1 MDNKVYVGKIVST
14 HGIKGEIRIL
24 SDFDYKEKVFKVGN
38 KLIIENKEYTIKSY
52 RKHKNYDMVTL
63 NDYNNI
69 NEVLFLMKKE
79 VYFLKENL
87 NLSNNEVLDEDLM
100 TFTVLTNDNK
110 KGIIKEIFYASQTN
124 KIIRIQLDKEIL
136 IPMNSPMIEK
146 IDKINGIL
154 LKELNVTQHE
164 LNEFLI
170 VRKKHL
176 IVFLV

>member
-87 NLSNNEVLDEDLM
+87 NLSSNEVLDEDLM
-100 TFTVLTNDNK
+100 TFTVLTNNNK

-146 IDKINGIL
+146 IDKEKKEIYIKL
-154 LKELNVTQHE
+154 LDNM
-164 LNEFLI
+164 
-170 VRKKHL
+170 
-176 IVFLV
+176 

>member
-1 MDNKVYVGKIVST
+1 MDNKVYIGKIVST

-38 KLIIENKEYTIKSY
+38 KLIIENQDYTIKSY

-63 NDYNNI
+63 NNYNNI
-69 NEVLFLMKKE
+69 NDVLFLMKKE
-79 VYFLKENL
+79 VYYLKENL
-87 NLSNNEVLDEDLM
+87 NLNSNEVLDEELM
-100 TFTVLTNDNK
+100 TFTVLTNNNK

-146 IDKINGIL
+146 IDKEKKEIYIKL
-154 LKELNVTQHE
+154 LDNM
-164 LNEFLI
+164 
-170 VRKKHL
+170 
-176 IVFLV
+176 

>member
-1 MDNKVYVGKIVST
+1 MNNKVYIGKIVST

-87 NLSNNEVLDEDLM
+87 NLNSNEVLDEELM
-100 TFTVLTNDNK
+100 TYTVLTNNNK
-110 KGIIKEIFYASQTN
+110 KGTIKEIFYASKTN

-146 IDKINGIL
+146 IDKEKKEIYIKL
-154 LKELNVTQHE
+154 LDNM
-164 LNEFLI
+164 
-170 VRKKHL
+170 
-176 IVFLV
+176 

>member
-1 MDNKVYVGKIVST
+1 MDNNKVYIGKIVST

-24 SDFDYKEKVFKVGN
+24 SNFDYKDKVFKVGN
-38 KLIIENKEYTIKSY
+38 KLIIENQDYTIKSY

-63 NDYNNI
+63 NNFNNI

-87 NLSNNEVLDEDLM
+87 NLSSNEVLDEDLM

-146 IDKINGIL
+146 IDKEKKEIYIKL
-154 LKELNVTQHE
+154 LDNM
-164 LNEFLI
+164 
-170 VRKKHL
+170 
-176 IVFLV
+176 

>member
-1 MDNKVYVGKIVST
+1 MDNKVYVGKIVAT

-38 KLIIENKEYTIKSY
+38 KLIIENQDYTIKSY

-63 NDYNNI
+63 NNYNNI
-69 NEVLFLMKKE
+69 NDVLFLMKKE

-87 NLSNNEVLDEDLM
+87 NLSSNEVLDEDLM
-100 TFTVLTNDNK
+100 TFTVLTNNNK

-146 IDKINGIL
+146 IDKEKKEIYIKL
-154 LKELNVTQHE
+154 LDNM
-164 LNEFLI
+164 
-170 VRKKHL
+170 
-176 IVFLV
+176 

>member
-38 KLIIENKEYTIKSY
+38 KLIIENQDYTIKSY

-63 NDYNNI
+63 NNYNNI
-69 NEVLFLMKKE
+69 NDVLFLMKKE
-79 VYFLKENL
+79 VYYLKENL
-87 NLSNNEVLDEDLM
+87 NLNSNELLDEELM
-100 TFTVLTNDNK
+100 TFTVLTNNNK

-146 IDKINGIL
+146 IDKEKKEIYIKL
-154 LKELNVTQHE
+154 LDNM
-164 LNEFLI
+164 
-170 VRKKHL
+170 
-176 IVFLV
+176 

>member
-1 MDNKVYVGKIVST
+1 MDNNKVYIGKIVST

-24 SDFDYKEKVFKVGN
+24 SNFDYKDKVFKVGN
-38 KLIIENKEYTIKSY
+38 KLIIENQDYTIKSY

-63 NDYNNI
+63 NNFNNI

-87 NLSNNEVLDEDLM
+87 NLKNNEVLDEELM
-100 TFTVLTNDNK
+100 NFTVLTNDNK

-136 IPMNSPMIEK
+136 IPMNSPMIKK
-146 IDKINGIL
+146 IDKEKKEIYIKL
-154 LKELNVTQHE
+154 LDNM
-164 LNEFLI
+164 
-170 VRKKHL
+170 
-176 IVFLV
+176 

>member
-38 KLIIENKEYTIKSY
+38 KLIIENQDYTIKSY

-63 NDYNNI
+63 NNYNNI
-69 NEVLFLMKKE
+69 NDVLFLMKKE

-87 NLSNNEVLDEDLM
+87 NLSSNEVLDEDLM
-100 TFTVLTNDNK
+100 TFTVLTNNNK
-110 KGIIKEIFYASQTN
+110 KEIIKEIFYASQTN

-146 IDKINGIL
+146 IDKEKKEIYIKL
-154 LKELNVTQHE
+154 LDNM
-164 LNEFLI
+164 
-170 VRKKHL
+170 
-176 IVFLV
+176 

>member
-1 MDNKVYVGKIVST
+1 MDNKVYIGKIVST

-69 NEVLFLMKKE
+69 NEVLFLMKKD

-87 NLSNNEVLDEDLM
+87 NLSSNEVLDEDLM

-146 IDKINGIL
+146 IDKEKKEIYIKL
-154 LKELNVTQHE
+154 LDNM
-164 LNEFLI
+164 
-170 VRKKHL
+170 
-176 IVFLV
+176 

>member
-87 NLSNNEVLDEDLM
+87 NLSSNEVLDEDLM

-110 KGIIKEIFYASQTN
+110 KGTIKEIFYASQTN

-146 IDKINGIL
+146 IDKEKKEIYIKL
-154 LKELNVTQHE
+154 LDNM
-164 LNEFLI
+164 
-170 VRKKHL
+170 
-176 IVFLV
+176 

>member
-87 NLSNNEVLDEDLM
+87 NLSSNEVLDEDLM

-146 IDKINGIL
+146 IDKEKKKIYIKL
-154 LKELNVTQHE
+154 LDNM
-164 LNEFLI
+164 
-170 VRKKHL
+170 
-176 IVFLV
+176 

>member
-87 NLSNNEVLDEDLM
+87 NLSSNEVLDEDLM

-110 KGIIKEIFYASQTN
+110 KGIIKETFYASQTN

-146 IDKINGIL
+146 IDKEKKEIYIKL
-154 LKELNVTQHE
+154 LDNM
-164 LNEFLI
+164 
-170 VRKKHL
+170 
-176 IVFLV
+176 

>member
-38 KLIIENKEYTIKSY
+38 KLIIENQDYTIKSY

-63 NDYNNI
+63 NNYNNI
-69 NEVLFLMKKE
+69 NDVLFLMKKE

-87 NLSNNEVLDEDLM
+87 NLSSNEVLDEDLM
-100 TFTVLTNDNK
+100 TFTVLTNNNK

-136 IPMNSPMIEK
+136 IPKNSPMIEK
-146 IDKINGIL
+146 IDKEKKEIYIKL
-154 LKELNVTQHE
+154 LDNM
-164 LNEFLI
+164 
-170 VRKKHL
+170 
-176 IVFLV
+176 

>member
-38 KLIIENKEYTIKSY
+38 KLIIENQDYTIKSY

-63 NDYNNI
+63 NNYNNI
-69 NEVLFLMKKE
+69 NDVLFLMKKE

-87 NLSNNEVLDEDLM
+87 NLSSNEVLDEDLM
-100 TFTVLTNDNK
+100 TFTVLTNNNK

-146 IDKINGIL
+146 IDKEKKEIYIKL
-154 LKELNVTQHE
+154 LDNM
-164 LNEFLI
+164 
-170 VRKKHL
+170 
-176 IVFLV
+176 

>member
-1 MDNKVYVGKIVST
+1 MNNKVYIGKIVST

-24 SDFDYKEKVFKVGN
+24 SDFDYKEKVFIVGN

-87 NLSNNEVLDEDLM
+87 NLSSNEVLDEDLM

-124 KIIRIQLDKEIL
+124 KIIRIQLDK
-136 IPMNSPMIEK
+136 
-146 IDKINGIL
+146 
-154 LKELNVTQHE
+154 
-164 LNEFLI
+164 
-170 VRKKHL
+170 
-176 IVFLV
+176 

>member
-38 KLIIENKEYTIKSY
+38 KLIIENQDYTIKSY

-63 NDYNNI
+63 NNYNNI
-69 NEVLFLMKKE
+69 NDVLFLMKKE

-87 NLSNNEVLDEDLM
+87 NLSSNEVLDEDLM
-100 TFTVLTNDNK
+100 TFTVLTNNNK

-146 IDKINGIL
+146 IDKEKKEIYIKL
-154 LKELNVTQHE
+154 LENM
-164 LNEFLI
+164 
-170 VRKKHL
+170 
-176 IVFLV
+176 

>member
-87 NLSNNEVLDEDLM
+87 NLSSNEVLDEDLM

-146 IDKINGIL
+146 IDKEKKEIYIKL
-154 LKELNVTQHE
+154 LDNM
-164 LNEFLI
+164 
-170 VRKKHL
+170 
-176 IVFLV
+176 

>member
-146 IDKINGIL
+146 IDKEKKEIYIKL
-154 LKELNVTQHE
+154 LDNM
-164 LNEFLI
+164 
-170 VRKKHL
+170 
-176 IVFLV
+176 

>member
-69 NEVLFLMKKE
+69 NEVLFLMKKD

-87 NLSNNEVLDEDLM
+87 NLSSNEVLDEDLM

-146 IDKINGIL
+146 IDKEKKEIYIKL
-154 LKELNVTQHE
+154 LDNM
-164 LNEFLI
+164 
-170 VRKKHL
+170 
-176 IVFLV
+176 

>member
-63 NDYNNI
+63 NNYNNI

-87 NLSNNEVLDEDLM
+87 NLSSNEVLDEDLM

-146 IDKINGIL
+146 IDKEKKEIYIKL
-154 LKELNVTQHE
+154 LDNM
-164 LNEFLI
+164 
-170 VRKKHL
+170 
-176 IVFLV
+176 

>member
-38 KLIIENKEYTIKSY
+38 KLIIENQDYTIKSY

-63 NDYNNI
+63 NNYNNI
-69 NEVLFLMKKE
+69 NDVLFLMKKE
-79 VYFLKENL
+79 VYYLKENL
-87 NLSNNEVLDEDLM
+87 NLNSNEVLDEELM
-100 TFTVLTNDNK
+100 TFTVLTNNNK

-146 IDKINGIL
+146 IDKEKKEIYIKL
-154 LKELNVTQHE
+154 LDNM
-164 LNEFLI
+164 
-170 VRKKHL
+170 
-176 IVFLV
+176 

>member
-24 SDFDYKEKVFKVGN
+24 SDFDYKEKVFIVGN

-87 NLSNNEVLDEDLM
+87 NLNSNEVLDEELM
-100 TFTVLTNDNK
+100 TYTVLTNNNK

-146 IDKINGIL
+146 IDKEKKEIHIKL
-154 LKELNVTQHE
+154 LDNM
-164 LNEFLI
+164 
-170 VRKKHL
+170 
-176 IVFLV
+176 

>member
-24 SDFDYKEKVFKVGN
+24 SDFDYKEKVFIVGN

-87 NLSNNEVLDEDLM
+87 NLNSNEVLDEELM
-100 TFTVLTNDNK
+100 TYTVLTNNNK
-110 KGIIKEIFYASQTN
+110 KGTIKEIFYASQTN

-146 IDKINGIL
+146 IDKEKKEIHIKL
-154 LKELNVTQHE
+154 LDNM
-164 LNEFLI
+164 
-170 VRKKHL
+170 
-176 IVFLV
+176 

>member
-87 NLSNNEVLDEDLM
+87 NLSSNEVLDEDLM

-110 KGIIKEIFYASQTN
+110 KGIIKKFFMQVRQT
-124 KIIRIQLDKEIL
+124 K
-136 IPMNSPMIEK
+136 
-146 IDKINGIL
+146 
-154 LKELNVTQHE
+154 
-164 LNEFLI
+164 
-170 VRKKHL
+170 
-176 IVFLV
+176 

>member
-1 MDNKVYVGKIVST
+1 MNNKVYIGKIVST

-24 SDFDYKEKVFKVGN
+24 SDFDYKEKVFIVGN

-69 NEVLFLMKKE
+69 NEVLFLMKKD

-87 NLSNNEVLDEDLM
+87 NLSSNEVLDEDLM
-100 TFTVLTNDNK
+100 TFTVLTNNNK

-146 IDKINGIL
+146 IDKEKKEIYIKL
-154 LKELNVTQHE
+154 LDNM
-164 LNEFLI
+164 
-170 VRKKHL
+170 
-176 IVFLV
+176 

>member
-100 TFTVLTNDNK
+100 TFTVLTKDNK
-110 KGIIKEIFYASQTN
+110 KGIIKEIFYAIQTN

-146 IDKINGIL
+146 IDK
-154 LKELNVTQHE
+154 E
-164 LNEFLI
+164 
-170 VRKKHL
+170 KK
-176 IVFLV
+176 